1 MFQFKN
7 TLNIL
12 RGKQMTE
19 DNKTNNRT
27 PRSADTRADMNA
39 RKPWRPPSMLETPPP
54 PEGYSYRWIR
64 AEIVGQEDKKNV
76 MSRLREGFELVR
88 IEEIGDFELPSIDNG
103 KHAGVVSVGGL
114 LLAKIPNETRDE
126 RNAYFNNRAQSQQ
139 DAIDNDLMKES
150 DPSSPMLKPQRTT
163 SVTFGGGKR
172 S

>member
-1 MFQFKN
+1 MTDKKE
-7 TLNIL
+7 LNESIDA
-12 RGKQMTE
+12 KASTE
-19 DNKTNNRT
+19 NRT
-27 PRSADTRADMNA
+27 SRSADTRAASTA
-39 RKPWRPPSMLETPPP
+39 RKPWRPPSMLETPPA
-54 PEGYSYRWIR
+54 PEGFTYRWIR
-64 AEIVGQEDKKNV
+64 AEVVGQDDKKNV
-76 MSRLREGFELVR
+76 MSRLREGFDLVR
-88 IEEIGDFELPSIDNG
+88 VEEIGDFELPSIDNG

-126 RNAYFNNRAQSQQ
+126 RNAFFNNRAQSQQ